1 MSCKLTMSLISES
14 QQGNCGDDWKYDV
27 EAKIFHEGLKG
38 EVAFRVPKH
47 TLDAGAVEEPYG
59 APEPVT
65 VDIGECNKDVL
76 VRMRLTATEVDL
88 FKNDVGHSQVDV
100 KVPFPG
106 PGSDSVVKDVDISAG
121 VRESPGIMNK
131 NSVFTVRVRFMLSCE

>member
-14 QQGNCGDDWKYDV
+14 QEGNCGDDWKYDV

-38 EVAFRVPKH
+38 EVTFNIRKH
-47 TLDAGAVEEPYG
+47 TLDAGAVAEPYG
-59 APEPVT
+59 APAPVT
-65 VDIGECNKDVL
+65 VDIDSCNKDVL

-106 PGSDSVVKDVDISAG
+106 PGGDSVVKDVDISAG

-131 NSVFTVRVRFMLSCE
+131 NSVFTVRVRFMLSCD